1 MSDQPQQP
9 AGGAPAE
16 SETDLEAY
24 MRANRAAL
32 TEDAL
37 RRAAL
42 DAGHTLASVDA
53 ALAATRNVGVPAATG
68 ATVRRIFVIYLA
80 VYLILDVL
88 MLVNP
93 ANQGTDR
100 LLGDTRG
107 IGILILSVALG
118 AGFLAS
124 LVWVANRYA
133 FWFLIGALLA
143 VSGLGS
149 MANNGFAGIVSLVA
163 GGALIAVTVAVAR
176 RGGPRSTPSRELL
189 LSMPL
194 LILLVVGGAC
204 VASGLPIP
212 RPA

>member
-9 AGGAPAE
+9 AGGAPAG

-32 TEDAL
+32 TEAAL

-42 DAGHTLASVDA
+42 DAGHSPEAVDA

-80 VYLILDVL
+80 VYLILDAL

-93 ANQGTDR
+93 ANQGTG

-107 IGILILSVALG
+107 LGVLILSIALG
-118 AGFLAS
+118 VGFLAS

-133 FWFLIGALLA
+133 FWLLIGALLA

-149 MANNGFAGIVSLVA
+149 MANNGISGIVSLVA
-163 GGALIAVTVAVAR
+163 GGALIAFTVVVAR
-176 RGGPRSTPSRELL
+176 RGGPRSMPSTELL